1 MYKLMKYLNSS
12 SPRKRG
18 SAHRC
23 EGSTLDGRILPR
35 ILSFRPA
42 LARPGLR
49 PANLSGLRRNDGF
62 GMFRVSM
69 LLGLL
74 WFGSGLAHGALT
86 IEITQGIEGAVP
98 IAVVPFGWTSAGAL
112 PPENISAIVA
122 ADLNRSGRFESL
134 PDRDLV
140 AHPTE
145 ATQVQFQNWRMVNVD
160 YLVIGKIIP
169 AGADRFD
176 VQFQLFDV
184 FRGKQVA
191 GYSIPGARADLRRV
205 AHHISD
211 IIYKEITGERG
222 AFNTQV
228 AYITTSGTGSAKRYT
243 LLVADSDGYNPQTI
257 LTSQQPL
264 MSPSWSP
271 DARQVAYVSFE
282 KKTAEIYL
290 QTIASGQR
298 SKIAS
303 FKGINGAPS
312 WSPDGRRLALT
323 LSRDGNPELY
333 MLEIASGT
341 LTRLTNNA
349 AIDTEP
355 AWMPDGKNL
364 VFTSDRGG
372 SAQLY
377 RMPASGG
384 QAQRLTFEGKYN
396 AGADVSP
403 DGSKIALVNGDAG
416 RYRIAVLD
424 VQTRRLRVLTDGSQ
438 DESPSFAPNGSMIIY
453 ATTMGN
459 REVLSAVSV
468 DGRFKQ
474 RLSLQA
480 GSVREPVWS
489 PFSE

>member
-1 MYKLMKYLNSS
+1 MHKLKIIV
-12 SPRKRG
+12 
-18 SAHRC
+18 
-23 EGSTLDGRILPR
+23 T
-35 ILSFRPA
+35 
-42 LARPGLR
+42 
-49 PANLSGLRRNDGF
+49 
-62 GMFRVSM
+62 
-69 LLGLL
+69 LL
-74 WFGSGLAHGALT
+74 WLLASGLAHGALT
-86 IEITQGIEGAVP
+86 IEITQGVEGAVP
-98 IAVVPFGWTSAGAL
+98 IAIVPFGWTGGSL

-122 ADLNRSGRFESL
+122 ADLDRSGRFESL

-140 AHPTE
+140 SHPTE
-145 ATQVQFQNWRMVNVD
+145 AAQVQYHNWRMVNVD
-160 YLVIGKIIP
+160 YLVIGRIIP
-169 AGADRFD
+169 SGADRYD

-191 GYSIPGARADLRRV
+191 GYSIPGARTDLRRV

-211 IIYKEITGERG
+211 IIYKAITGERG
-222 AFNTQV
+222 AFSTQV
-228 AYITTSGTGSAKRYT
+228 AYITTSGTGAGKSYT
-243 LLVADSDGYNPQTI
+243 LLVADSDGYSPQTI
-257 LTSQQPL
+257 LTSKQPL

-271 DARQVAYVSFE
+271 DASQVAYVSFE
-282 KKTAEIYL
+282 KKTAEVYL
-290 QTIASGQR
+290 QTISTGQR

-303 FKGINGAPS
+303 FKGINGAPA

-333 MLEIASGT
+333 MLQIAGGT

-355 AWMPDGKNL
+355 AWMPDGRDL

-384 QAQRLTFEGKYN
+384 AAQRLTFEGNYN
-396 AGADVSP
+396 AGADVAP
-403 DGSKIALVNGDAG
+403 DGSKIALVHGEDG

-424 VQTRRLRVLTDGSQ
+424 VETRRLRVLTDGSQ
-438 DESPSFAPNGSMIIY
+438 DEAPSFAPNGSMIIY
-453 ATTMGN
+453 ATTLGN

-489 PFSE
+489 PFAD